1 MLSHPP
7 PPLTDFPGKIGASIK
22 NYSWTINTLIN
33 AAQNS
38 YEKTTLKRE
47 EKAQKVYGYY
57 WTHFFSLFHD
67 CVYKLAQ
74 VAKFPSEG
82 DTLKLPLIM

>member
-57 WTHFFSLFHD
+57 
-67 CVYKLAQ
+67 
-74 VAKFPSEG
+74 
-82 DTLKLPLIM
+82 